1 MTPRDEPELVS
12 RERGGRCLKESTICK
27 RHRVQYAH
35 YLSPAWALL
44 VQCGWTAM
52 GISVNNRRRLYSGYD
67 EESLKSSGQENDKI
81 RSDSVL

>member
-1 MTPRDEPELVS
+1 
-12 RERGGRCLKESTICK
+12 
-27 RHRVQYAH
+27 
-35 YLSPAWALL
+35 
-44 VQCGWTAM
+44 M

>member
-1 MTPRDEPELVS
+1 MPRDEPELAS
-12 RERGGRCLKESTICK
+12 KGGGSKVFELSQQYVKG
-27 RHRVQYAH
+27 RVQYVQ

-52 GISVNNRRRLYSGYD
+52 GISIKNRRRLYSGYD

-81 RSDSVL
+81 

>member
-1 MTPRDEPELVS
+1 MPRDELELAS
-12 RERGGRCLKESTICK
+12 KGGGRKVFKLSQQYVKG
-27 RHRVQYAH
+27 RVQYVQ

-52 GISVNNRRRLYSGYD
+52 GISIKNRRRLYSGYD

-81 RSDSVL
+81 